1 MRPPVRPIGD
11 QARETPAAVKSGSSL
26 PPQVSLILPS
36 AAFVSVSLT
45 WDWAEES
52 VGWTWGRRLGT
63 PLWGEAHPP
72 PGAAQG
78 GGQRLRGPQGWGL
91 C

>member
-1 MRPPVRPIGD
+1 M
-11 QARETPAAVKSGSSL
+11 
-26 PPQVSLILPS
+26 
-36 AAFVSVSLT
+36 
-45 WDWAEES
+45 
-52 VGWTWGRRLGT
+52 GT